1 MFEIILLNCTILENI
16 WFGQSNLILK
26 VFKNILS
33 SMLKVVHE
41 FMTEGILQTY
51 IFLENKKHS
60 KVHE

>member
-41 FMTEGILQTY
+41 FMTEGILQSY